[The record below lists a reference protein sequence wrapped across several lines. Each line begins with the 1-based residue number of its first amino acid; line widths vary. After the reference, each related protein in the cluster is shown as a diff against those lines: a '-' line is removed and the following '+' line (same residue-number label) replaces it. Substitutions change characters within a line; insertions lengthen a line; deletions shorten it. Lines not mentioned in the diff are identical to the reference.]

1 MNGKIDGKTALL
13 NIERKIKTAPTIIPV
28 NILKNKKG
36 IGNIF
41 NMSSKIPQIASYR
54 TITDGGDGDLGKI
67 HWHIGFHGEEHL
79 NPLHTEKG
87 HYLQF

>member
-1 MNGKIDGKTALL
+1 
-13 NIERKIKTAPTIIPV
+13 
-28 NILKNKKG
+28 
-36 IGNIF
+36 
-41 NMSSKIPQIASYR
+41 MSSKVCQIASYR

>member
-1 MNGKIDGKTALL
+1 M
-13 NIERKIKTAPTIIPV
+13 
-28 NILKNKKG
+28 KG

-67 HWHIGFHGEEHL
+67 HWQIGFHGEEHL